1 MMGNQMTNLSFLGGN
16 SSPCSEGMGWGRHQV
31 PDSAQPGRAVCTAG
45 SARPHLL
52 PGGPEGGLAAIGP
65 AGVTLCIQGL
75 AQAGA
80 GRAPGATLRRAGG
93 REQPRNCTSFG
104 SDSRPL
110 CGTDRSTGRAGP
122 PALPRGVS
130 FTWHLFVHSAMSH
143 RGLLRAEHTSNART
157 ISGPTPVTAES
168 APGLAALAQASP
180 AGRSPESAR
189 GFLPC
194 WQGLQASEPNRLT
207 CLMDPGAGAPQNH
220 GPQVP
225 CHTGG
230 LMSDP
235 ASARKLGTAAAVRSR
250 SSVGFPG
257 SLLPSRVT
265 RTCQSDA
272 VRAPFASRSSRTA
285 RAPTAN
291 HARPLL
297 PVSPQHPPQPPTP
310 RPVPTLG
317 WQEGL
322 LGEMRAEP
330 GARAQH
336 SDGKKPSADR

>member
-1 MMGNQMTNLSFLGGN
+1 
-16 SSPCSEGMGWGRHQV
+16 MGWLPSG
-31 PDSAQPGRAVCTAG
+31 QPGSHCASRASPRPARGVLREPRCGGRAAG
-45 SARPHLL
+45 SNHGTAPASDQTPDRSAERTAA
-52 PGGPEGGLAAIGP
+52 PGG
-65 AGVTLCIQGL
+65 Q
-75 AQAGA
+75 
-80 GRAPGATLRRAGG
+80 
-93 REQPRNCTSFG
+93 
-104 SDSRPL
+104 
-110 CGTDRSTGRAGP
+110 AGP

-168 APGLAALAQASP
+168 APGLAALARASP

-235 ASARKLGTAAAVRSR
+235 ASAGKLGTAAAVRSR

-297 PVSPQHPPQPPTP
+297 PVSPQHPPQPPMP

>member
-1 MMGNQMTNLSFLGGN
+1 
-16 SSPCSEGMGWGRHQV
+16 MGWLPSGQLGSHCASRASPRPARGV
-31 PDSAQPGRAVCTAG
+31 LREPRCRGRAAG
-45 SARPHLL
+45 SNHGTA
-52 PGGPEGGLAAIGP
+52 P
-65 AGVTLCIQGL
+65 ASDQTPDRS
-75 AQAGA
+75 AERTA
-80 GRAPGATLRRAGG
+80 APG
-93 REQPRNCTSFG
+93 
-104 SDSRPL
+104 
-110 CGTDRSTGRAGP
+110 GRAGP

-168 APGLAALAQASP
+168 APGLAALARASP
-180 AGRSPESAR
+180 AGWSPESAR
-189 GFLPC
+189 GFPPC
-194 WQGLQASEPNRLT
+194 WQGLQASELNGLT

-225 CHTGG
+225 CHTRG

-235 ASARKLGTAAAVRSR
+235 ASAGKLGTAAAVRSR
-250 SSVGFPG
+250 SSIGFPG

-272 VRAPFASRSSRTA
+272 VRAPFASRTSRTA

>member
-1 MMGNQMTNLSFLGGN
+1 
-16 SSPCSEGMGWGRHQV
+16 MGWLPSG
-31 PDSAQPGRAVCTAG
+31 QPGSHCASRASPRPARGVLREPRCGGRAAG
-45 SARPHLL
+45 SNHGTAPASDQTPDCSAERTAA
-52 PGGPEGGLAAIGP
+52 PGG
-65 AGVTLCIQGL
+65 Q
-75 AQAGA
+75 
-80 GRAPGATLRRAGG
+80 
-93 REQPRNCTSFG
+93 
-104 SDSRPL
+104 
-110 CGTDRSTGRAGP
+110 AGP

-143 RGLLRAEHTSNART
+143 RGLLRAEHTSNSRT

-168 APGLAALAQASP
+168 APGLAALARASP

-189 GFLPC
+189 GFPPC

-235 ASARKLGTAAAVRSR
+235 ASAGKLGTAAAVRST

-257 SLLPSRVT
+257 SLLPSRAT

>member
-16 SSPCSEGMGWGRHQV
+16 LSPCSEGMGWGRHEV

-80 GRAPGATLRRAGG
+80 GRAPGATLQRAGG
-93 REQPRNCTSFG
+93 RKQPRNCTGFR
-104 SDSRPL
+104 SDSRLL

-168 APGLAALAQASP
+168 VPGLAALARASP

-189 GFLPC
+189 GFPPC

-225 CHTGG
+225 CHKGG

-235 ASARKLGTAAAVRSR
+235 ASAGKLGTAATVRST

-265 RTCQSDA
+265 RTCQSDTREDPFRFTKLEDSKSPHRKPRQA
-272 VRAPFASRSSRTA
+272 SASCVAPAPATA
-285 RAPTAN
+285 AHATPCPHTGLAGGAPGGDE
-291 HARPLL
+291 
-297 PVSPQHPPQPPTP
+297 S
-310 RPVPTLG
+310 
-317 WQEGL
+317 
-322 LGEMRAEP
+322 
-330 GARAQH
+330 
-336 SDGKKPSADR
+336 

>member
-1 MMGNQMTNLSFLGGN
+1 
-16 SSPCSEGMGWGRHQV
+16 MGWLPSG
-31 PDSAQPGRAVCTAG
+31 QPGSHCASRASPRPARGMLREPRCGGRAAG
-45 SARPHLL
+45 SNHGTAPASDQTPDRSAERTAA
-52 PGGPEGGLAAIGP
+52 PGG
-65 AGVTLCIQGL
+65 Q
-75 AQAGA
+75 
-80 GRAPGATLRRAGG
+80 
-93 REQPRNCTSFG
+93 
-104 SDSRPL
+104 
-110 CGTDRSTGRAGP
+110 AGP

-168 APGLAALAQASP
+168 APGLAALARASP

-235 ASARKLGTAAAVRSR
+235 ASAGKLGTAAAVRSR

-257 SLLPSRVT
+257 SLLPSRAT
-265 RTCQSDA
+265 RTCQSDTREGPFRFTKLEDSKSPHRKPRQA
-272 VRAPFASRSSRTA
+272 SASCVAPAPATA
-285 RAPTAN
+285 AHATPCPHTGLAGGAPGGDE
-291 HARPLL
+291 
-297 PVSPQHPPQPPTP
+297 S
-310 RPVPTLG
+310 
-317 WQEGL
+317 
-322 LGEMRAEP
+322 
-330 GARAQH
+330 
-336 SDGKKPSADR
+336 